1 MASPFP
7 KKDTRGTDQAMT
19 VRQVAE
25 YLQVT
30 ERTVYKLA
38 WAGQLPGFKV
48 GNTWRFKRDDID
60 KWIETN
66 KRRVRLSLRR

>member
-1 MASPFP
+1 VTNHAI
-7 KKDTRGTDQAMT
+7 TI
-19 VRQVAE
+19 RQLAQ

-30 ERTVYKLA
+30 ERTIYKLA

-60 KWIETN
+60 KWIEAN
-66 KRRVRLSLRR
+66 KRRARLSSRR

>member
-1 MASPFP
+1 
-7 KKDTRGTDQAMT
+7 MT

-48 GNTWRFKRDDID
+48 GNTWRFMRDDID
-60 KWIETN
+60 RWIEAN